1 MGAHGL
7 SERIITVLRLVKLL
21 HFPNIYNPF
30 FLFTTSM
37 IHLGTSNSSL
47 VSSITGGL
55 PAPTMSRRRD
65 QHGVDL
71 GYDGFD
77 TEIYKTN
84 MDAEATVVDA
94 PLKSETSWWHCG
106 NEMRRPS
113 GEGEAEHRC

>member
-1 MGAHGL
+1 M
-7 SERIITVLRLVKLL
+7 
-21 HFPNIYNPF
+21 
-30 FLFTTSM
+30 
-37 IHLGTSNSSL
+37 
-47 VSSITGGL
+47 
-55 PAPTMSRRRD
+55 
-65 QHGVDL
+65 DL